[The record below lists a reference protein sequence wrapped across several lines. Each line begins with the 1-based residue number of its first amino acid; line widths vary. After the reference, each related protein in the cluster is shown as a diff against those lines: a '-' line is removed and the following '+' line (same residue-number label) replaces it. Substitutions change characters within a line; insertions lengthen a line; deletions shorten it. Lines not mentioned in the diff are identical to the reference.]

1 MSADFSMNMENSPS
15 LVESTQAGPDTSSTT
30 GEDSSSSSLWI
41 WAFVFVV
48 IGFFMLVVYYYI
60 LYFYDATSLSDA
72 IENAIKKFNKSDDD
86 DDSRGNTGSTGDYY
100 SDEEDDEDEDEITF
114 KKVLIKA
121 LDDSTTEGFSTYS
134 ADTSFGTIQ
143 KKGTLDWGF
152 IEDSSPNCSIEESGK
167 CMSGDIFPTR
177 DICINPKLRSQ

>member
-1 MSADFSMNMENSPS
+1 MSADFSMDMGNPPS
-15 LVESTQAGPDTSSTT
+15 LVESTQAGTDTSSTIIQ
-30 GEDSSSSSLWI
+30 DSSSSSLWI

-72 IENAIKKFNKSDDD
+72 IENAIKKFNKRDE
-86 DDSRGNTGSTGDYY
+86 DDSGSTGHTGSTGDYY
-100 SDEEDDEDEDEITF
+100 YSDEEDEDEITF

-121 LDDSTTEGFSTYS
+121 LDDSTTEGFSTYA

-152 IEDSSPNCSIEESGK
+152 IEDSNPNCSIEESGQ